1 MSSVHIEG
9 LPAVTKRPED
19 VPLWSYFSR
28 DVPDYHRTKIGRI
41 KFLTYFGSA
50 ISGMHLASGNMKN
63 FPKTLF
69 RGKCLNWP
77 PEDVPRTSRC
87 RCHFGTFLGRSWD
100 ISPKLKE
107 YAIRNFLVSN
117 THIWWTKTENV
128 TTEMHF
134 VFLFKTYILGTSRE
148 RYPPNITLG
157 TL

>member
-69 RGKCLNWP
+69 PGKCLN
-77 PEDVPRTSRC
+77 
-87 RCHFGTFLGRSWD
+87 
-100 ISPKLKE
+100 
-107 YAIRNFLVSN
+107 
-117 THIWWTKTENV
+117 
-128 TTEMHF
+128 
-134 VFLFKTYILGTSRE
+134 
-148 RYPPNITLG
+148 
-157 TL
+157 